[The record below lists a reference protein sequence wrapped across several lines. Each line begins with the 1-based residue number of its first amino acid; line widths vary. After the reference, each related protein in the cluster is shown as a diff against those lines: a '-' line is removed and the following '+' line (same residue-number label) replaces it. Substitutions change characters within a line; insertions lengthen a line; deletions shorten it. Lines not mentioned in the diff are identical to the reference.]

1 MENKINLFFFWF
13 IILVTLIQT
22 IQCLPFEN
30 ANSDGSGTHEDMSI
44 YGNTDESFFDFA
56 NRRVNEL
63 KTMSES
69 LFDKSL
75 SSCPYTPLDLN
86 EHPQNSPSNN
96 KCLVGSLSLNSLH
109 GKSADRI
116 FLIDELTIGV
126 VSSSDSSVSFYSIN
140 MPGSLIE

>member
-1 MENKINLFFFWF
+1 M
-13 IILVTLIQT
+13 TLIKT
-22 IQCLPFEN
+22 SQCMPFESSGQMSSF
-30 ANSDGSGTHEDMSI
+30 ASSDSSDPHEDSSI

-63 KTMSES
+63 KTMSEN

-86 EHPQNSPSNN
+86 EHSHHSLLNN
-96 KCLVGSLSLNSLH
+96 KCLVSSLSLNSLH
-109 GKSADRI
+109 GKSADRM
-116 FLIDELTIGV
+116 FLIDELTVGV

-140 MPGSLIE
+140 MPGNLN